1 MIGAA
6 SRCGIARQETISP
19 LGPKGVDRERHR
31 HDQSPACG
39 LPQLRGQP
47 IFNLHRWRLRE
58 RLSFR
63 DALHRANPASGCSRE
78 KETGR
83 HQIGPLIHIN
93 LLKTEPASRPC

>member
-1 MIGAA
+1 VESPGKKLQVRSDRKAWIESDIG
-6 SRCGIARQETISP
+6 TIS
-19 LGPKGVDRERHR
+19 HR
-31 HDQSPACG
+31 HA
-39 LPQLRGQP
+39 LPQLHGQP

-63 DALHRANPASGCSRE
+63 DAFHRADPASGCSRE

-83 HQIGPLIHIN
+83 RQIGPLIPIN

>member
-6 SRCGIARQETISP
+6 SRCGIARQETASP
-19 LGPKGVDRERHR
+19 LGPNGVDRSDIGMTSHR
-31 HDQSPACG
+31 HARCRSCMVNFD
-39 LPQLRGQP
+39 
-47 IFNLHRWRLRE
+47 LHRWRLRE

-63 DALHRANPASGCSRE
+63 DAFHRADPASGCSRE